1 MIRVPGGTSEVRV
14 LLCEVVYSGCLDAS
28 LQCAA
33 LRAEELTFFWLD
45 AHRLLVVY
53 EPQFSHVVLDRASE
67 AVRRW
72 SGGMAAIGDVDF
84 LLPRPPSSPPPPA
97 PPLSRREEAER
108 KMYRAGFHF
117 GRAIRRYLK
126 EL

>member
-14 LLCEVVYSGCLDAS
+14 LFCEVVYSEGFVPPL
-28 LQCAA
+28 
-33 LRAEELTFFWLD
+33 LRAELKAEELRFFWLD
-45 AHRLLVVY
+45 EDRLLVVY
-53 EPQFSHVVLDRASE
+53 EPQLSHVVLDRASN
-67 AVRRW
+67 AVRIW

-84 LLPRPPSSPPPPA
+84 LVPRPSTPRSEQP
-97 PPLSRREEAER
+97 RRTDAER
-108 KMYRAGFHF
+108 ELYQAGFRF